1 MENIKILVVDDSH
14 TMRQILSSMITKIGY
29 QNVMTL
35 SGGDKAVEIFAS
47 HKVDL
52 LFLDLE
58 MPGLS
63 GMDTLKEI
71 KQLCDTTYVIII
83 SGASTAAN
91 VKQAFTL
98 GASGFIVK
106 PFNLNMIEDAFV
118 QFKKFHASSQ
128 ANQIARQGRLRAA
141 VT

>member
-1 MENIKILVVDDSH
+1 MDNIKILVVDDSRS
-14 TMRQILSSMITKIGY
+14 MRQILSGTITQMGY
-29 QNVMTL
+29 QSVMTV
-35 SGGDKAVEIFAS
+35 SDGDKAVKVFQS

-63 GMDTLKEI
+63 GMDTLKQI
-71 KQLCDTTYVIII
+71 KQLCETTYVIII
-83 SGASTAAN
+83 SSASTASN
-91 VKQAFTL
+91 VKQAFSL

-106 PFNLNMIEDAFV
+106 PFNLSMIEDALT
-118 QFKKFHASSQ
+118 QFKKYYTSSQ
-128 ANQIARQGRLRAA
+128 ENQAARQGRLRAA